1 MLSFVGSDR
10 FAEQQKEVTMGLK
23 KNCICIFFFMFS
35 LIGSDSCLA
44 RTNIQQSR
52 QRGRNP
58 LPNACVQY
66 KKTNCDSIE
75 YAVQMEE
82 CLNRKFAW
90 ADKCEMEMKEIYDGR
105 TSDILLREEQ
115 RKAEV
120 TSEAEAIIVE
130 KYNSDKK
137 QQISN
142 HDFRAYQSQKAEV
155 ILIEY
160 SNRIKTQI
168 SKRIE
173 KMMIDLEAINQSLK
187 ELAQKQYFSIEEFES
202 VQLRLKKLE
211 SRVLAIPNNFRYY
224 FNYYNARLGTISVP
238 DIKETYS
245 EALKKYEIALHPY
258 RVLQEKIKSTS
269 GFASHLAFRVGDKRE
284 RTPLEVII
292 RHIENIDKQRQK
304 NPDDN
309 SLDELFATAVRD
321 CQSIT
326 SNPSVCTGTRR

>member
-1 MLSFVGSDR
+1 
-10 FAEQQKEVTMGLK
+10 MGVK
-23 KNCICIFFFMFS
+23 KTCICICLFLLS
-35 LIGSDSCLA
+35 LIGSDSCFA
-44 RTNIQQSR
+44 RTRFNEPR

-58 LPNACVQY
+58 LPNGCVQY
-66 KKTNCDSIE
+66 RKTNCDGIE
-75 YAVQMEE
+75 YAAQMEE

-90 ADKCEMEMKEIYDGR
+90 ADKCEIEMKEIYDGR
-105 TSDILLREEQ
+105 TSEIQLNEEQ
-115 RKAEV
+115 KKAEV
-120 TSEAEAIIVE
+120 TSQAQAVIIE

-137 QQISN
+137 QQMSK
-142 HDFRAYQSQKAEV
+142 HDLRAYQSKKAEF

-173 KMMIDLEAINQSLK
+173 KMMIELEAINQSLK
-187 ELAQKQYFSIEEFES
+187 GLAQKQYFSIEEFES

-211 SRVLAIPNNFRYY
+211 SRVLSIPNNFRYY
-224 FNYYNARLGTISVP
+224 LNYYDARLSAISIP

-245 EALKKYEIALHPY
+245 EALKKYEVALQPF

-269 GFASHLAFRVGDKRE
+269 GFVNHLSSRVGDKRE

-292 RHIENIDKQRQK
+292 RHIENIDKERQK
-304 NPDDN
+304 NPEDK
-309 SLDELFATAVRD
+309 SLDEMFAAAVQD

-326 SNPSVCTGTRR
+326 ENPSVCAVTRR

>member
-1 MLSFVGSDR
+1 M
-10 FAEQQKEVTMGLK
+10 KLK
-23 KNCICIFFFMFS
+23 MIHVYFTLLL

-44 RTNIQQSR
+44 RTKFENPR

-58 LPNACVQY
+58 LSNACVQY
-66 KKTNCDSIE
+66 RKTNCDGIE

-82 CLNRKFAW
+82 CLKKKFAW
-90 ADKCEMEMKEIYDGR
+90 ADKCEMEMKEIYDRR
-105 TSDILLREEQ
+105 TSEILLGEEQ
-115 RKAEV
+115 SKAEA
-120 TSEAEAIIVE
+120 TSRAEAIIVE
-130 KYNSDKK
+130 KYSSDKK

-142 HDFRAYQSQKAEV
+142 HEFRAYQSQKAEV

-173 KMMIDLEAINQSLK
+173 KMMIDLEAISQSLK
-187 ELAQKQYFSIEEFES
+187 GLAEKQYFSIEEFES
-202 VQLRLKKLE
+202 VQLKLKRLE

-224 FNYYNARLGTISVP
+224 LNYYNARLGTISVP

-258 RVLQEKIKSTS
+258 RVLQEKIESTS
-269 GFASHLAFRVGDKRE
+269 GFASHLASRVGDKRE

-292 RHIENIDKQRQK
+292 RHIENIDKERQK